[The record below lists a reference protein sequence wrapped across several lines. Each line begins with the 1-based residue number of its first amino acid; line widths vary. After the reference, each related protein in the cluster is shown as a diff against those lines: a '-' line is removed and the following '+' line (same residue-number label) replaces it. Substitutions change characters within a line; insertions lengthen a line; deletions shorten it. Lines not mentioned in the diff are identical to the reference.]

1 MKKLTKSILFYVA
14 ILVIVYVIFKFGL
27 EFNNYIFLKWI
38 DTTVMFISIIGI
50 ILGTIQMIC
59 HSTKTSKWKVL
70 IATCVCTFEILL
82 ATTGAWAYFKFSPRE
97 ELVDRDNKKMIKITH
112 YELLSNDIEYY
123 DYINN
128 FIRNK
133 TARIIEDYS
142 DAIGTKYYRGTIF
155 NDENGELFE
164 EYDSEGK
171 LIYKKDGIP
180 KEKKSDEINNNDTEQ
195 VQSVIP
201 GNIIYKKEFDRTIIE
216 VNVIDVAMTECGI
229 EIKKSTDGGEKWES
243 HIPVVEDPKEEVLV
257 THLDA
262 GYGFINENTG
272 FINDYIKNEDLSV
285 EEQKNRHMYVTND
298 GGKTFKIA
306 TINVLEEVTG
316 ILYIGAESMPYIE
329 NNILKMKINSYSI
342 KNGEKNQYEF
352 QSIDNGLTWN
362 FCEKL

>member
-1 MKKLTKSILFYVA
+1 
-14 ILVIVYVIFKFGL
+14 
-27 EFNNYIFLKWI
+27 
-38 DTTVMFISIIGI
+38 MFISIIGI
-50 ILGTIQMIC
+50 ILGTVQLIC
-59 HSTKTSKWKVL
+59 HSTKTNKWKVL

-82 ATTGAWAYFKFSPRE
+82 AIAGAWAYFKFSPRE

-123 DYINN
+123 DYINY

-133 TARIIEDYS
+133 TIRIIEDYS
-142 DAIGTKYYRGTIF
+142 DAIGTKYYRGTIL

-180 KEKKSDEINNNDTEQ
+180 KEKKNDEINNNDTEQ

-257 THLDA
+257 THLDS
-262 GYGFINENTG
+262 YYSFINENTG

-306 TINVLEEVTG
+306 TINIPEEVTG
-316 ILYIGAESMPYIE
+316 ILYIGAESMPYTE
-329 NNILKMKINSYSI
+329 NDVLKMKINSYST

-352 QSIDNGLTWN
+352 QSLDNGLTWK
-362 FCEKL
+362 FCKKL

>member
-14 ILVIVYVIFKFGL
+14 ILVIIYAIFKFCL

-82 ATTGAWAYFKFSPRE
+82 AIAGAWAYFKFSPRE

-123 DYINN
+123 DYINY

-133 TARIIEDYS
+133 TIRIIEDYS

-180 KEKKSDEINNNDTEQ
+180 KEKKNDEINNNDTEQ

-216 VNVIDVAMTECGI
+216 VNVIDVAMTECG
-229 EIKKSTDGGEKWES
+229 
-243 HIPVVEDPKEEVLV
+243 
-257 THLDA
+257 
-262 GYGFINENTG
+262 N
-272 FINDYIKNEDLSV
+272 
-285 EEQKNRHMYVTND
+285 
-298 GGKTFKIA
+298 
-306 TINVLEEVTG
+306 
-316 ILYIGAESMPYIE
+316 
-329 NNILKMKINSYSI
+329 
-342 KNGEKNQYEF
+342 
-352 QSIDNGLTWN
+352 
-362 FCEKL
+362 